1 MNTRTGLYYISMIK
15 YLKKSLLIPCFLL
28 MALRMT
34 AQDQQYYIYIQSERS
49 QPFYVRFDG
58 KLLSSSDKG
67 YIILSKLPAGTAN
80 MRIGFAKSE
89 VPEEQYMVKVGGP
102 NDQGY
107 LLKKDG
113 LYNIVTFA
121 ATRPVKKG
129 EEAVAQAPAPAPEPA
144 PAPVEAVPAPVM
156 DTPAVAVEKPAP
168 VPAET
173 TAPLAVEPQK
183 AMMDSMQKDLA
194 AAFPKD
200 AGVTV
205 GPGTRAVKPVN
216 KFSESLD
223 KVVKDDR
230 PEEPLVDPNAG
241 TGMILAPAKDTAV
254 AVAQPEE
261 KKGHKKRRD
270 REPLTAE
277 EQQILADVM
286 EEEHKAVAAPAPATP
301 AVAPAPAPT
310 TPAADVA
317 VTPDVAVSETSGAQ
331 AAVPAPAPVTEE
343 APLPE
348 KKSSKKAGK
357 KKSDD
362 PAFIDF
368 QDGTAQATVAEGTPG
383 PVGTEEPAPA
393 KKKKR
398 KEDISETDT
407 TATMAVEEPAP
418 AKKKKRNI
426 DTEGQPNNIL
436 TDDSSGYAVS
446 GLNIDHP
453 SKKDRKKKNQEAAEV
468 GVAVPVVAAVE
479 APVEEKKTSSVK
491 MINSDCGKV
500 MDEETFRKLLRKFV
514 GGKDDDGM
522 IDAFKKQTK
531 GFCLETSQVKTLV
544 QLLGTDDSRYR
555 LLDQAYPKVYDSE
568 HFSSLESVLSDNY
581 YKGRFKAMV
590 HR

>member
-1 MNTRTGLYYISMIK
+1 MNTRAGLYYISMIK

-67 YIILSKLPAGTAN
+67 YIIIPKLPAGTAN
-80 MRIGFAKSE
+80 MRIGFAKSD
-89 VPEEQYMVKVGGP
+89 VPEQQYMVKVGGA

-107 LLKKDG
+107 LLKQDG

-121 ATRPVKKG
+121 ATRPVKRG
-129 EEAVAQAPAPAPEPA
+129 EEAATAAAQAPAPAPVEAAAASVTEIPAPA
-144 PAPVEAVPAPVM
+144 PAPVETSAAPA
-156 DTPAVAVEKPAP
+156 AP
-168 VPAET
+168 
-173 TAPLAVEPQK
+173 AVEPQK

-194 AAFPKD
+194 AAFPDKD

-205 GPGTRAVKPVN
+205 GPGSRPVKPSN

-223 KVVKDDR
+223 RVVKDDR

-241 TGMILAPAKDTAV
+241 TGMILAPAKDTTEV
-254 AVAQPEE
+254 APQPEG
-261 KKGHKKRRD
+261 KKGRKKRRD

-286 EEEHKAVAAPAPATP
+286 AEEHKAADVAAAPATTAPATQSP
-301 AVAPAPAPT
+301 DPVT
-310 TPAADVA
+310 TDVA
-317 VTPDVAVSETSGAQ
+317 VTEAVN
-331 AAVPAPAPVTEE
+331 VPATAPAPEE
-343 APLPE
+343 TPVPE
-348 KKSSKKAGK
+348 KKSKKSKKK
-357 KKSDD
+357 KADD

-368 QDGTAQATVAEGTPG
+368 QDGNAQAAVTEGTPV
-383 PVGTEEPAPA
+383 PVVTEETAPKKKKRKADTETEVTDATAATPATTTEEPAPA

-398 KEDISETDT
+398 GINT
-407 TATMAVEEPAP
+407 EEH
-418 AKKKKRNI
+418 
-426 DTEGQPNNIL
+426 PNNIL

-446 GLNIDHP
+446 DLNIDHP
-453 SKKDRKKKNQEAAEV
+453 NRKDRKKKKQEAAEEGAV
-468 GVAVPVVAAVE
+468 VPVTAGAEVPA
-479 APVEEKKTSSVK
+479 EEKKTSSVK

-500 MDEETFRKLLRKFV
+500 MDDETFRKLLRKFV

-531 GFCLETSQVKTLV
+531 GYCLETSQVKTLV

-568 HFSSLESVLSDNY
+568 HFSSLESTLTDNY

>member
-67 YIILSKLPAGTAN
+67 YIIISKLPAGTAN

-89 VPEEQYMVKVGGP
+89 VPEQQYMVKVGGA

-129 EEAVAQAPAPAPEPA
+129 EEAVAATPAPAEAVPAAVVETPAPAP
-144 PAPVEAVPAPVM
+144 
-156 DTPAVAVEKPAP
+156 TPT
-168 VPAET
+168 PAET
-173 TAPLAVEPQK
+173 AAAPAVEPQK

-194 AAFPKD
+194 AAFPDKD

-205 GPGTRAVKPVN
+205 GPGTRPVKPTN

-223 KVVKDDR
+223 RVVKDDR

-241 TGMILAPAKDTAV
+241 TGMILAPAKDTVKATP
-254 AVAQPEE
+254 QPEE
-261 KKGHKKRRD
+261 KKGRKKRRD

-286 EEEHKAVAAPAPATP
+286 AEEHKAADVPAPAAP
-301 AVAPAPAPT
+301 PVAT
-310 TPAADVA
+310 T
-317 VTPDVAVSETSGAQ
+317 DVAVSEGSNVQ
-331 AAVPAPAPVTEE
+331 AAAPAPVIEE
-343 APLPE
+343 TPAPE
-348 KKSSKKAGK
+348 KKSAKKARK

-368 QDGTAQATVAEGTPG
+368 QDGNAQATVTEGTPV
-383 PVGTEEPAPA
+383 PVASEEPAPSKKKKRKADTEVTDADAAVVTAAPVETPAPA

-398 KEDISETDT
+398 S
-407 TATMAVEEPAP
+407 V
-418 AKKKKRNI
+418 
-426 DTEGQPNNIL
+426 DTEEHPNNIL

-446 GLNIDHP
+446 DLNIDHP
-453 SKKDRKKKNQEAAEV
+453 SKKDRKKKKKEVAEEGTAVPVTAAAEV
-468 GVAVPVVAAVE
+468 PA
-479 APVEEKKTSSVK
+479 EEKKTSSVK

-500 MDEETFRKLLRKFV
+500 MDDETFRKLLRKFV

-531 GFCLETSQVKTLV
+531 GYCLETSQVKTLV
-544 QLLGTDDSRYR
+544 QLLGTDDARYR
-555 LLDQAYPKVYDSE
+555 LLDNAYPKVYDSE
-568 HFSSLESVLSDNY
+568 HFSSLESVLSDSY

>member
-67 YIILSKLPAGTAN
+67 YIIISKLPAGIAN
-80 MRIGFAKSE
+80 MRIGFAKSD
-89 VPEEQYMVKVGGP
+89 VPEQQYMVKVGGS

-107 LLKKDG
+107 LLKQDG

-129 EEAVAQAPAPAPEPA
+129 EEAVAAATQAPA
-144 PAPVEAVPAPVM
+144 PAPVEAVPTPVAETPAPAAAPVE
-156 DTPAVAVEKPAP
+156 TAAAP
-168 VPAET
+168 
-173 TAPLAVEPQK
+173 AVEPQK

-194 AAFPKD
+194 AAFPNKD

-205 GPGTRAVKPVN
+205 GPGSRPVKPSN

-223 KVVKDDR
+223 RVVKDDR

-241 TGMILAPAKDTAV
+241 TGMILAPAQDTTV
-254 AVAQPEE
+254 AASQVQE
-261 KKGHKKRRD
+261 KKGRKKRRD

-286 EEEHKAVAAPAPATP
+286 AEEHKAADVAAAPATTAPATQAP
-301 AVAPAPAPT
+301 DPVAT
-310 TPAADVA
+310 DVA
-317 VTPDVAVSETSGAQ
+317 VTEATN
-331 AAVPAPAPVTEE
+331 VPAATPAPEE
-343 APLPE
+343 TPVAE
-348 KKSSKKAGK
+348 KKSKKSKKK
-357 KKSDD
+357 KADD

-368 QDGTAQATVAEGTPG
+368 QEGNAQATVTEGTPV
-383 PVGTEEPAPA
+383 PVVTEDAAPKKKKRKADTDTAVTDATAATVAPATEEPVPA

-398 KEDISETDT
+398 S
-407 TATMAVEEPAP
+407 
-418 AKKKKRNI
+418 I
-426 DTEGQPNNIL
+426 DTEEHPNNIL

-446 GLNIDHP
+446 DLNIDH
-453 SKKDRKKKNQEAAEV
+453 SGRKDRKKKKQEAAEE
-468 GVAVPVVAAVE
+468 GAVVSVTAGAEVPA
-479 APVEEKKTSSVK
+479 EEKKTSSVK

-500 MDEETFRKLLRKFV
+500 MDDETFRKLLRKFV

-522 IDAFKKQTK
+522 IDAFRKPTK
-531 GFCLETSQVKTLV
+531 GYCLETSQVKTLV

-568 HFSSLESVLSDNY
+568 HFSSLESTLTDNY

>member
-1 MNTRTGLYYISMIK
+1 MNTFPGLYYISMIK

-28 MALRMT
+28 MTLQMT
-34 AQDQQYYIYIQSERS
+34 AQDKQYYIYIQSERS

-67 YIILSKLPAGTAN
+67 YLIISKLPAGTAN

-89 VPEEQYMVKVGGP
+89 VPEQQYLVKVGGS

-107 LLKKDG
+107 LLKQDG

-121 ATRPVKKG
+121 ATRPVKKS
-129 EEAVAQAPAPAPEPA
+129 EEATVAAAPAPVVETPA
-144 PAPVEAVPAPVM
+144 PAPVTEPPASTPAPVE
-156 DTPAVAVEKPAP
+156 TAAAPAP
-168 VPAET
+168 PVP
-173 TAPLAVEPQK
+173 EPQK

-194 AAFPKD
+194 AAFPNKD

-205 GPGTRAVKPVN
+205 GPGTRPVKPTS

-223 KVVKDDR
+223 RVVKDDR

-241 TGMILAPAKDTAV
+241 TGMILAPAKDTTV
-254 AVAQPEE
+254 AVQQPEE
-261 KKGHKKRRD
+261 KKGRKKRRD
-270 REPLTAE
+270 REPLTDE

-286 EEEHKAVAAPAPATP
+286 AEEHKAAATP
-301 AVAPAPAPT
+301 APVPAT
-310 TPAADVA
+310 DLA
-317 VTPDVAVSETSGAQ
+317 VTTDTAVTVMTEPAS
-331 AAVPAPAPVTEE
+331 APAPVVTED
-343 APLPE
+343 APVPD
-348 KKSSKKAGK
+348 KKAKKAKK
-357 KKSDD
+357 KKSED

-368 QDGTAQATVAEGTPG
+368 QDGSNAQATPSAAVDVATVSVAPAI
-383 PVGTEEPAPA
+383 EEPAPA
-393 KKKKR
+393 PVSKKKKR
-398 KEDISETDT
+398 KTDT
-407 TATMAVEEPAP
+407 EE
-418 AKKKKRNI
+418 R
-426 DTEGQPNNIL
+426 PNNVL

-446 GLNIDHP
+446 DLNIDHT
-453 SKKDRKKKNQEAAEV
+453 SKKDRKKKKQDVEEGAAAPVTAAAEV
-468 GVAVPVVAAVE
+468 PAVATE
-479 APVEEKKTSSVK
+479 DTKKSSSSVK

-500 MDEETFRKLLRKFV
+500 MDDDTFRKLLRKFV

-522 IDAFKKQTK
+522 IDAFKKQAK
-531 GFCLETSQVKTLV
+531 GYCLETSQVKTLV

-568 HFSSLESVLSDNY
+568 HFAALESVLSDNY

>member
-1 MNTRTGLYYISMIK
+1 MITRTGLYYISMIK

-34 AQDQQYYIYIQSERS
+34 GQDQQYYIYIQSERS

-67 YIILSKLPAGTAN
+67 YLIIPKLPAGTAN

-89 VPEEQYMVKVGGP
+89 VPEQQYMVKVGGA

-107 LLKKDG
+107 LLKPDG
-113 LYNIVTFA
+113 LYNLVTFA
-121 ATRPVKKG
+121 AIKPVKKA
-129 EEAVAQAPAPAPEPA
+129 EEAVVATEAPAPAPAPVVEVPAPEPA
-144 PAPVEAVPAPVM
+144 PAPVVETAAAPPA
-156 DTPAVAVEKPAP
+156 
-168 VPAET
+168 
-173 TAPLAVEPQK
+173 AVEPQK

-194 AAFPKD
+194 AAFPNKD

-205 GPGTRAVKPVN
+205 GPGSRPVKPAN

-223 KVVKDDR
+223 RVVKDDR

-241 TGMILAPAKDTAV
+241 TGMILAPAKDTTV
-254 AVAQPEE
+254 AVPQHEE
-261 KKGHKKRRD
+261 KRGRKKRRD

-286 EEEHKAVAAPAPATP
+286 AEEHKAATAPETPATAAPATAAADIAATTAVEATP
-301 AVAPAPAPT
+301 APVVEETP
-310 TPAADVA
+310 TPA
-317 VTPDVAVSETSGAQ
+317 
-331 AAVPAPAPVTEE
+331 
-343 APLPE
+343 PE
-348 KKSSKKAGK
+348 KKAKKSKKK
-357 KKSDD
+357 KADD

-368 QDGTAQATVAEGTPG
+368 QDGNAQATVTEGTPV
-383 PVGTEEPAPA
+383 PVATAVATEEPAPTP

-398 KEDISETDT
+398 KVD
-407 TATMAVEEPAP
+407 V
-418 AKKKKRNI
+418 
-426 DTEGQPNNIL
+426 DTEEHPNNIL

-446 GLNIDHP
+446 DLNIDHP
-453 SKKDRKKKNQEAAEV
+453 AKKDRKKKKVEAAEE
-468 GVAVPVVAAVE
+468 GTGVPVTAASEVSATASE
-479 APVEEKKTSSVK
+479 ATEESKKASSLK

-500 MDEETFRKLLRKFV
+500 MDDDTFRKLLRRYV

-531 GFCLETSQVKTLV
+531 GYCLETSQVKTLV
-544 QLLGTDDSRYR
+544 QLLGTDESRYR

-568 HFSSLESVLSDNY
+568 HFASLESVLSDNY

>member
-1 MNTRTGLYYISMIK
+1 MNTSPGLYYISMIK

-28 MALRMT
+28 MALQIM
-34 AQDQQYYIYIQSERS
+34 AQDKQYYIYIQSERS

-67 YIILSKLPAGTAN
+67 YIIIPKLPAGTAN
-80 MRIGFAKSE
+80 MRIGFAKSD
-89 VPEEQYMVKVGGP
+89 VPEQQYQVKVGGS

-107 LLKKDG
+107 LLKQDG

-121 ATRPVKKG
+121 ATRPVKRG
-129 EEAVAQAPAPAPEPA
+129 EEVAVAATQAPDPAPAPAPVVETPA
-144 PAPVEAVPAPVM
+144 PAPVPAPAE
-156 DTPAVAVEKPAP
+156 TAAAP
-168 VPAET
+168 VP
-173 TAPLAVEPQK
+173 EPQK

-194 AAFPKD
+194 AAFPNKD
-200 AGVTV
+200 SGITV
-205 GPGTRAVKPVN
+205 GPGTRPVKPAN

-223 KVVKDDR
+223 RVVKDDR

-241 TGMILAPAKDTAV
+241 TGMILAPAKDTVMA
-254 AVAQPEE
+254 AQHEE
-261 KKGHKKRRD
+261 KKGRKKRRD
-270 REPLTAE
+270 REPLTDE

-286 EEEHKAVAAPAPATP
+286 AEEHKAAAPSNDV
-301 AVAPAPAPT
+301 AVTDTAVAVVTESAPAPAP
-310 TPAADVA
+310 V
-317 VTPDVAVSETSGAQ
+317 
-331 AAVPAPAPVTEE
+331 VTEE
-343 APLPE
+343 APVPD
-348 KKSSKKAGK
+348 KKAKKAK
-357 KKSDD
+357 KKKTED

-368 QDGTAQATVAEGTPG
+368 QDGSGAQAAVATPT
-383 PVGTEEPAPA
+383 PAPTEVIEEPAPVS

-398 KEDISETDT
+398 K
-407 TATMAVEEPAP
+407 AA
-418 AKKKKRNI
+418 
-426 DTEGQPNNIL
+426 DTEERANNVL

-446 GLNIDHP
+446 DLNIDHA
-453 SKKDRKKKNQEAAEV
+453 SKKDRKKKKQDVEEGAAAPVVVAAEV
-468 GVAVPVVAAVE
+468 PA
-479 APVEEKKTSSVK
+479 EETKKSSSSVK

-500 MDEETFRKLLRKFV
+500 MDDDTFRKLLRKFV

-531 GFCLETSQVKTLV
+531 GYCLETAQVKTLV

-568 HFSSLESVLSDNY
+568 HFAALESVLSDNY

>member
-1 MNTRTGLYYISMIK
+1 MNTLPGLYYISMIK
-15 YLKKSLLIPCFLL
+15 YLKKSLLIPCLL
-28 MALRMT
+28 LIALQMT
-34 AQDQQYYIYIQSERS
+34 AQDKQYYIYIQSERS

-67 YIILSKLPAGTAN
+67 YLIISKLPAGTAN

-89 VPEEQYMVKVGGP
+89 VPEQQYLVKVGGS

-107 LLKKDG
+107 LLKQDG
-113 LYNIVTFA
+113 LYNLVTFA

-129 EEAVAQAPAPAPEPA
+129 EEPAVAAAPAPVVETPAPAPAPVTEVPA
-144 PAPVEAVPAPVM
+144 PAPVETAVTPASPAP
-156 DTPAVAVEKPAP
+156 
-168 VPAET
+168 
-173 TAPLAVEPQK
+173 EPQK

-194 AAFPKD
+194 AAFPNKE

-205 GPGTRAVKPVN
+205 GPGTRPVKPTN

-223 KVVKDDR
+223 RVVKDDR

-241 TGMILAPAKDTAV
+241 TGMILAPAKDTTLAV
-254 AVAQPEE
+254 QQHEE
-261 KKGHKKRRD
+261 KKGRKKRRD
-270 REPLTAE
+270 REPLTEE

-286 EEEHKAVAAPAPATP
+286 AEEHKAAATPAPAADLTVTTDT
-301 AVAPAPAPT
+301 AVTVVAESAPAPAP
-310 TPAADVA
+310 V
-317 VTPDVAVSETSGAQ
+317 VTED
-331 AAVPAPAPVTEE
+331 AAVPD
-343 APLPE
+343 
-348 KKSSKKAGK
+348 KKAKKAKK

-368 QDGTAQATVAEGTPG
+368 QDGSNAQATPSAAVDVAS
-383 PVGTEEPAPA
+383 VSVA
-393 KKKKR
+393 
-398 KEDISETDT
+398 S
-407 TATMAVEEPAP
+407 AVEEPAP
-418 AKKKKRNI
+418 APVSKKKKPKT
-426 DTEGQPNNIL
+426 DTEERPNNVL

-446 GLNIDHP
+446 DLNIDHT
-453 SKKDRKKKNQEAAEV
+453 SKKDRKKKKQDVEEGAVAPVIAAAEV
-468 GVAVPVVAAVE
+468 PAVATE
-479 APVEEKKTSSVK
+479 DTKKSSSSVK

-500 MDEETFRKLLRKFV
+500 MDEDAFRKLLRKFV

-531 GFCLETSQVKTLV
+531 GYCLETSQVKTLV

-568 HFSSLESVLSDNY
+568 HFAALESVLSDSY

>member
-28 MALRMT
+28 MALQMT
-34 AQDQQYYIYIQSERS
+34 AQDRQYYIYIQSERS

-67 YIILSKLPAGTAN
+67 YIIIPKLPAGTAN

-89 VPEEQYMVKVGGP
+89 VPEQQYMVKVGGA

-107 LLKKDG
+107 LLKQDG

-129 EEAVAQAPAPAPEPA
+129 EEPVAATEAPTPAPAADTPA
-144 PAPVEAVPAPVM
+144 TVPAPVVETAAA
-156 DTPAVAVEKPAP
+156 TPAPP
-168 VPAET
+168 VPAD
-173 TAPLAVEPQK
+173 PQK
-183 AMMDSMQKDLA
+183 AMMDSMQKDLT
-194 AAFPKD
+194 AAFPNTD
-200 AGVTV
+200 GDVTV
-205 GPGTRAVKPVN
+205 GPGTRPVKPAN

-223 KVVKDDR
+223 RVVKDDR

-241 TGMILAPAKDTAV
+241 TGMILAPAKDTTEAV
-254 AVAQPEE
+254 QQPET
-261 KKGHKKRRD
+261 KKGRKKRRD

-286 EEEHKAVAAPAPATP
+286 AEEHKAATTETPATPAPAPADATP
-301 AVAPAPAPT
+301 AATVAEATPAPVVDATPAPAPEKR
-310 TPAADVA
+310 A
-317 VTPDVAVSETSGAQ
+317 
-331 AAVPAPAPVTEE
+331 
-343 APLPE
+343 
-348 KKSSKKAGK
+348 KKSK
-357 KKSDD
+357 KKKGDD

-368 QDGTAQATVAEGTPG
+368 QDGNAQATVTEGTPL
-383 PVGTEEPAPA
+383 PVAAAAATEEPAPTP

-398 KEDISETDT
+398 K
-407 TATMAVEEPAP
+407 A
-418 AKKKKRNI
+418 NI
-426 DTEGQPNNIL
+426 DTEEHPNNIL
-436 TDDSSGYAVS
+436 TDDSSGYAVAD
-446 GLNIDHP
+446 LNIDHP
-453 SKKDRKKKNQEAAEV
+453 GRKDRKKKKATAEEGTAVPVTTAAEV
-468 GVAVPVVAAVE
+468 PATAPE
-479 APVEEKKTSSVK
+479 ATGETKKSSSVK

-500 MDEETFRKLLRKFV
+500 MDDETFRKLLRKYV

-531 GFCLETSQVKTLV
+531 GYCLETSQVKTLV
-544 QLLGTDDSRYR
+544 QLLGTDESRYR

-568 HFSSLESVLSDNY
+568 HFASLESVLTDNY

>member
-1 MNTRTGLYYISMIK
+1 MIK
-15 YLKKSLLIPCFLL
+15 YLKKSLLIPCFFL
-28 MALRMT
+28 MALRMA
-34 AQDQQYYIYIQSERS
+34 AQDKQYYIYIQSERS

-67 YIILSKLPAGTAN
+67 YIIISKLPAGTAN

-89 VPEEQYMVKVGGP
+89 VPEQQYMVKVGGP

-107 LLKKDG
+107 LLKQDG

-129 EEAVAQAPAPAPEPA
+129 EEAAVAVETPAPAPAPVVETPV
-144 PAPVEAVPAPVM
+144 PAPVETA
-156 DTPAVAVEKPAP
+156 
-168 VPAET
+168 
-173 TAPLAVEPQK
+173 TAPEPQK

-194 AAFPKD
+194 AAFPGKD

-205 GPGTRAVKPVN
+205 GPGTRPVKPTN

-223 KVVKDDR
+223 RVVKDDR

-241 TGMILAPAKDTAV
+241 TGMILAPAADTA
-254 AVAQPEE
+254 AAKQQPEE
-261 KKGHKKRRD
+261 KKGRRKRRD

-286 EEEHKAVAAPAPATP
+286 AEEHKAATAPPPAT
-301 AVAPAPAPT
+301 
-310 TPAADVA
+310 AADVA
-317 VTPDVAVSETSGAQ
+317 VTTDTAVAVVTESAT
-331 AAVPAPAPVTEE
+331 APVATEE
-343 APLPE
+343 APAPE
-348 KKSSKKAGK
+348 KKSKKAK
-357 KKSDD
+357 KKRADD

-368 QDGTAQATVAEGTPG
+368 QDGSNAQAGVTEGTPV
-383 PVGTEEPAPA
+383 PVTSAAEEPAPSP

-398 KEDISETDT
+398 RID
-407 TATMAVEEPAP
+407 AEEHA
-418 AKKKKRNI
+418 
-426 DTEGQPNNIL
+426 NNVL

-446 GLNIDHP
+446 DLNIDH
-453 SKKDRKKKNQEAAEV
+453 SSRKDRKKKKQD
-468 GVAVPVVAAVE
+468 
-479 APVEEKKTSSVK
+479 VEEGTVAPATSAADVPAVATDETKKSSSVK

-500 MDEETFRKLLRKFV
+500 MDDDTFRKLLRKFV

-522 IDAFKKQTK
+522 IDAFKKQAK
-531 GFCLETSQVKTLV
+531 GYCLETSQVKTLV

-568 HFSSLESVLSDNY
+568 HFASLESVLSDSY

>member
-1 MNTRTGLYYISMIK
+1 MIK
-15 YLKKSLLIPCFLL
+15 YLKKSLLIPCLL
-28 MALRMT
+28 LIALQMT
-34 AQDQQYYIYIQSERS
+34 AQDKQYYIYIQSERS

-67 YIILSKLPAGTAN
+67 YLIISKLPAGTAN

-89 VPEEQYMVKVGGP
+89 VPEQQYLVKVGGS

-107 LLKKDG
+107 LLKQDG
-113 LYNIVTFA
+113 LYNLVTFA

-129 EEAVAQAPAPAPEPA
+129 EEPAVAAAPAPVVETPAPAPAPVTEVPA
-144 PAPVEAVPAPVM
+144 PAPVETAVTPASPAP
-156 DTPAVAVEKPAP
+156 
-168 VPAET
+168 
-173 TAPLAVEPQK
+173 EPQK

-194 AAFPKD
+194 AAFPNKE

-205 GPGTRAVKPVN
+205 GPGTRPVKPTN

-223 KVVKDDR
+223 RVVKDDR

-241 TGMILAPAKDTAV
+241 TGMILAPAKDTTLAV
-254 AVAQPEE
+254 QQHEE
-261 KKGHKKRRD
+261 KKGRKKRRD
-270 REPLTAE
+270 REPLTEE

-286 EEEHKAVAAPAPATP
+286 AEEHKAAATSAPAADLTVTTDT
-301 AVAPAPAPT
+301 AVTVVAESAPAPAP
-310 TPAADVA
+310 V
-317 VTPDVAVSETSGAQ
+317 
-331 AAVPAPAPVTEE
+331 VTED
-343 APLPE
+343 AAIPD
-348 KKSSKKAGK
+348 KKAKKAKK

-368 QDGTAQATVAEGTPG
+368 QDGSNAQATPSAAVDVAT
-383 PVGTEEPAPA
+383 VSVA
-393 KKKKR
+393 
-398 KEDISETDT
+398 S
-407 TATMAVEEPAP
+407 AVEEPAP
-418 AKKKKRNI
+418 APVSKKKKRKT
-426 DTEGQPNNIL
+426 DTEERPNNVL

-446 GLNIDHP
+446 DLNIDHT
-453 SKKDRKKKNQEAAEV
+453 SKKDRKKKKQDVEEGAVAAAEV
-468 GVAVPVVAAVE
+468 PAVATE
-479 APVEEKKTSSVK
+479 DTKKSSSSVK

-500 MDEETFRKLLRKFV
+500 MDEDAFRKLLRKFV

-531 GFCLETSQVKTLV
+531 GYCLETSQVKTLV

-568 HFSSLESVLSDNY
+568 HFAALESVLSDSY

>member
-1 MNTRTGLYYISMIK
+1 
-15 YLKKSLLIPCFLL
+15 
-28 MALRMT
+28 MT

-67 YIILSKLPAGTAN
+67 YIIISKLPAGTAN

-89 VPEEQYMVKVGGP
+89 VPEQQYMVKVGGS

-107 LLKKDG
+107 LLKQDG

-129 EEAVAQAPAPAPEPA
+129 EEPVVVTETVAPAPAPAPAPVVETPA
-144 PAPVEAVPAPVM
+144 PAPVVETAVTAPAP
-156 DTPAVAVEKPAP
+156 AAP
-168 VPAET
+168 V
-173 TAPLAVEPQK
+173 AVEPQK

-194 AAFPKD
+194 AAFPNKD

-205 GPGTRAVKPVN
+205 SPGTRPVKATN

-223 KVVKDDR
+223 RVVKDDR

-254 AVAQPEE
+254 AVPQVEE
-261 KKGHKKRRD
+261 KKGRKKRRD

-286 EEEHKAVAAPAPATP
+286 AEEHKSAATQEAPATP
-301 AVAPAPAPT
+301 APAP
-310 TPAADVA
+310 
-317 VTPDVAVSETSGAQ
+317 
-331 AAVPAPAPVTEE
+331 VPAPAPADVPAAATTVAEATPAPAVEE
-343 APLPE
+343 TPAPAPE
-348 KKSSKKAGK
+348 KKSSKKSKK

-368 QDGTAQATVAEGTPG
+368 QDGNAQATVTEGTPV
-383 PVGTEEPAPA
+383 PATTAAVTEEPAPA
-393 KKKKR
+393 PKKKKR
-398 KEDISETDT
+398 KAD
-407 TATMAVEEPAP
+407 
-418 AKKKKRNI
+418 I
-426 DTEGQPNNIL
+426 DTAEHPNNIL

-446 GLNIDHP
+446 DLNIDHQR
-453 SKKDRKKKNQEAAEV
+453 KKDRKKKKAEAAEEGTV
-468 GVAVPVVAAVE
+468 VPATVAAEVPAT
-479 APVEEKKTSSVK
+479 APVATEETKKASSVK

-500 MDEETFRKLLRKFV
+500 MDDETFRKLLRKYV

-531 GFCLETSQVKTLV
+531 GYCLETSQVKTLV
-544 QLLGTDDSRYR
+544 QLLGTDESRYR

-568 HFSSLESVLSDNY
+568 HFASLESVLSDNY

>member
-1 MNTRTGLYYISMIK
+1 MNTHTGLYYISMIK

-28 MALRMT
+28 MALQMT
-34 AQDQQYYIYIQSERS
+34 AQDKQYYIYIQSERS

-67 YIILSKLPAGTAN
+67 YIIISKLPAGTAN
-80 MRIGFAKSE
+80 MRIGFAKSD
-89 VPEEQYMVKVGGP
+89 VPEQQYMVKVGGS

-107 LLKKDG
+107 LLKQDG

-121 ATRPVKKG
+121 ATKPVKRG
-129 EEAVAQAPAPAPEPA
+129 EEAVAATEVPAPAPVVETPAPEPA
-144 PAPVEAVPAPVM
+144 PVVETAAATPAP
-156 DTPAVAVEKPAP
+156 P
-168 VPAET
+168 VPADS
-173 TAPLAVEPQK
+173 QK

-194 AAFPKD
+194 AAFPNKD

-205 GPGTRAVKPVN
+205 GPGSRPVKPAN

-241 TGMILAPAKDTAV
+241 TGMILAPAKDSTV
-254 AVAQPEE
+254 AVQQPET
-261 KKGHKKRRD
+261 KKGRKKRRD
-270 REPLTAE
+270 REPLTPE

-286 EEEHKAVAAPAPATP
+286 AEEHKAAATAETPATPAPAPADVATTGTVTESAP
-301 AVAPAPAPT
+301 APVVEETPAPAP
-310 TPAADVA
+310 
-317 VTPDVAVSETSGAQ
+317 
-331 AAVPAPAPVTEE
+331 
-343 APLPE
+343 E
-348 KKSSKKAGK
+348 KKSKKSKKK
-357 KKSDD
+357 KADD

-368 QDGTAQATVAEGTPG
+368 QDGNAQATVTEGTPV
-383 PVGTEEPAPA
+383 PVTTAPVVTNEEPAPTP

-398 KEDISETDT
+398 KAS
-407 TATMAVEEPAP
+407 
-418 AKKKKRNI
+418 I
-426 DTEGQPNNIL
+426 DTEEHPNNVL
-436 TDDSSGYAVS
+436 TDDSSGYAVTD
-446 GLNIDHP
+446 LNIDHP
-453 SKKDRKKKNQEAAEV
+453 TRKDRKKKKAEV
-468 GVAVPVVAAVE
+468 AEDGTAVPATAVAEVPAT
-479 APVEEKKTSSVK
+479 APAATGETKKSSAVK

-500 MDEETFRKLLRKFV
+500 MDEETFRKLLRKYV

-531 GFCLETSQVKTLV
+531 GYCLETSQVKTLV
-544 QLLGTDDSRYR
+544 QLLGTDESRYR

-568 HFSSLESVLSDNY
+568 HFASLESVLTDNY